1 MIIVYIIYIGYSQVF
16 TKSISMIDFYF
27 YLFYNFY
34 GDDYMDIFCKII
46 NKEVSSNILYEDELV
61 IAIMDVNPRSNGHTL
76 VIPKKHYNDIYD
88 VDNNTLMHMWDVA
101 RDINNLIVKKLHSNG
116 LTYEINYGICQE
128 VKHIHLH
135 IIPRYKYE
143 DIVDY
148 NEIYKVLMSK

>member
-1 MIIVYIIYIGYSQVF
+1 
-16 TKSISMIDFYF
+16 
-27 YLFYNFY
+27 
-34 GDDYMDIFCKII
+34 MDIFCKII

-116 LTYEINYGICQE
+116 VTYEINYGICQE